1 MEIYTIGFTRKTAEQ
16 FFHALKT
23 ARIKRLVDV
32 RLRNKSQLAG
42 FAKQD
47 DLAFF
52 LRQLCGIKY
61 THEPLLAP
69 TEDMLTAYRRKR
81 IGWEEYEQ
89 KFRELMAERKIESRL
104 ARSNFRTR
112 TVLLCSEA
120 LPKRCHRRLVAEYLQ
135 ARWPTVKIVHL

>member
-1 MEIYTIGFTRKTAEQ
+1 MEIYTIGFTRKTAEE
-16 FFHALKT
+16 FFQTLKT

-42 FAKQD
+42 FAKQE

-52 LRQLCGIKY
+52 LRELCRIKY

-69 TEDMLTAYRRKR
+69 TEDMLTAYRKKR

-89 KFRELMAERKIESRL
+89 KFRELMAERKIEGKL
-104 ARSNFRTR
+104 TPYNFRTR

-135 ARWPTVKIVHL
+135 AKWHAVKIVHL

>member
-1 MEIYTIGFTRKTAEQ
+1 MEIYTIGFTRKTAKE
-16 FFHALKT
+16 FFQALRT
-23 ARIKRLVDV
+23 ARVKRLVDV

-52 LRQLCGIKY
+52 LDRLCGIKY
-61 THEPLLAP
+61 VHEPLLTP
-69 TEDMLTAYRRKR
+69 TESMLSEYRKGK
-81 IGWEEYEQ
+81 IGWEEYES
-89 KFRELMAERKIESRL
+89 KFRDLIAERKIEDRL
-104 ARSNFRTR
+104 GRGMFRSR

-135 ARWPTVKIVHL
+135 AKWPNVKIVHL